1 MLDGLE
7 DEQFEQYLE
16 DKPRLVP
23 LFKIDIIKATNSYA
37 KTTKAEEELQQLE
50 PKVVTKISRAQK
62 AFEQEMDIVVH
73 QVLDIRG
80 DQLRNSRGSTSSQ
93 QSKRTAKSGQNDYD
107 RVVEE

>member
-37 KTTKAEEELQQLE
+37 KTTKAEEELQ
-50 PKVVTKISRAQK
+50 
-62 AFEQEMDIVVH
+62 
-73 QVLDIRG
+73 
-80 DQLRNSRGSTSSQ
+80 
-93 QSKRTAKSGQNDYD
+93 
-107 RVVEE
+107 